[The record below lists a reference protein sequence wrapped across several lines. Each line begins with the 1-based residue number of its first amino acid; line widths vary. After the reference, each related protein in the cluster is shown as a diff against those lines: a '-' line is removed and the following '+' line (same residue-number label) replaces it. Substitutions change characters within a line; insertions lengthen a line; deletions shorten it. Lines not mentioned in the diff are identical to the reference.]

1 MAITNLI
8 SGEVR
13 NKVGG
18 MVGAKWKGKSYVRAY
33 VIPKNPRTEEQT
45 KVRNSFTLLTHL
57 GSRINETVLKPYQ
70 ARPVRNKS
78 PFNVFTALNK
88 PFMTAKDT
96 DLTHIKIFN
105 GALPLGTAA
114 VSAVSQADQEVE
126 IVITPFRYGL
136 ALPTDTLIAVVYNQ
150 TKDSYNSAFAERG
163 PSGDS
168 TITVPIPT
176 ETGDELFIWVTAAQ
190 KSTVNA
196 GTLPFT
202 ATVT

>member
-8 SGEVR
+8 SGELR

-18 MVGAKWKGKSYVRAY
+18 MVGAKWKGKSYVRAF
-33 VIPKNPRTEEQT
+33 VIPKNPKTEEQM
-45 KVRNSFTLLTHL
+45 KVRGSFTLLTQL

-114 VSAVSQADQEVE
+114 VSAVSSADQQVEV
-126 IVITPFRYGL
+126 VVTPFRYGL
-136 ALPTDTLIAVVYNQ
+136 AKETDTIIAIVYNK
-150 TKDSYNSAFAERG
+150 TKDSYNSAFATRG
-163 PSGDS
+163 TSGDV

-176 ETGDELFIWVTAAQ
+176 EASDELYIWVTASQ
-190 KSTVNA
+190 KDTVNA